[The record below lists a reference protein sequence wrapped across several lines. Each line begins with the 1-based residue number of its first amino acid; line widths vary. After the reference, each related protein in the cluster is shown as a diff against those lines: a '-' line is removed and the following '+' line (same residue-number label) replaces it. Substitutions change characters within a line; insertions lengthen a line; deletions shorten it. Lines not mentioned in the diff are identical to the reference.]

1 MDMKET
7 CFDGCVNALTAKF
20 FLLDITP
27 VLAKLKPTK
36 WISRYTWIDFDVEI
50 LMVIRIAK
58 W

>member
-27 VLAKLKPTK
+27 VFAKLKPTK
-36 WISRYTWIDFDVEI
+36 WISRYTWIDFIFTV
-50 LMVIRIAK
+50 R
-58 W
+58 